1 MHPIFYLRSSLLK
14 SAGTSGRIF
23 NEVNRRTTITRMPSQ
38 STVCSPNTTTRVLQ
52 WVHTSLSSGHPG
64 IHCTTTLVRNAFYW
78 PYINKDVVNF
88 VKTCS
93 VLKPLVSYLQ
103 VYYNH
108 CQFHTIF
115 GLTYPSISSLT
126 YTIPMAILPF

>member
-1 MHPIFYLRSSLLK
+1 MK
-14 SAGTSGRIF
+14 STGG
-23 NEVNRRTTITRMPSQ
+23 TTITRMPSQ
-38 STVCSPNTTTRVLQ
+38 STVCSPNTTPRVLQ

-115 GLTYPSISSLT
+115 GPPSPTSRRYSFVVWICLLNTIKLLVFGSHILSMSSHT
-126 YTIPMAILPF
+126 ASQ